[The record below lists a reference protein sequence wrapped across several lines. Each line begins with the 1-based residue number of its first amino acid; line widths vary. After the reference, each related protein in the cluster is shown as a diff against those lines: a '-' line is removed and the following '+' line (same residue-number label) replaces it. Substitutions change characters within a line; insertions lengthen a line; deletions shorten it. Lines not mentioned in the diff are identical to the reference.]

1 VTVETPDG
9 LGDRGRK
16 LWADITELHELDPV
30 QAVTLVEA
38 CRTADRL
45 EQLDQ
50 IIAGKGVLRLLH
62 FRHMVERDSDDERH
76 LVMTVDGV
84 LSEVRQQQTVLKQLL
99 AALRLPDGV
108 SGKRPQQRG
117 GARGAYTPGGKA
129 GSVSSLDR
137 ARAAKSGA

>member
-1 VTVETPDG
+1 MPDG
-9 LGDRGRK
+9 LGPRGLK
-16 LWADITELHELDPV
+16 LWADVVELHELDPV
-30 QAVTLVEA
+30 QGVTLGEA

-62 FRHMVERDSDDERH
+62 FRHMVEMDTDDERH

-84 LSEVRQQQTVLKQLL
+84 LSEARQQQTVLKQLL
-99 AALRLPDGV
+99 VALRLPDGV

-117 GARGAYTPGGKA
+117 GGRGAYAPAGKA

-137 ARAAKSGA
+137 ARRAKSGA